1 MVDASSPGMNGNS
14 WTRGSPKSEAT
25 SQGSERARRV
35 PALMPALFQPSRGE
49 SSFPSIKL
57 SHACMLNMGANR
69 ELEAGRAKHL
79 SLN

>member
-1 MVDASSPGMNGNS
+1 MEVVDASSPGMNGNS
-14 WTRGSPKSEAT
+14 WTCGSPKSEAISRG
-25 SQGSERARRV
+25 SQTGASG
-35 PALMPALFQPSRGE
+35 MPALVQPLRGE

-57 SHACMLNMGANR
+57 SHACMLNVGANR